1 MTAAS
6 TATADAFAARTLE
19 AGEADALAAEAA
31 LAPAVLAGQDRCPR
45 HLAPC
50 ARCRA
55 DSPRAERLAARGLRV
70 CVCENEP
77 CACGLAMLLAA
88 EGATAIHAVRL
99 ALAFRDGIAAAY
111 APA

>member
-1 MTAAS
+1 MSAS
-6 TATADAFAARTLE
+6 PATDAFAVRALD
-19 AGEADALAAEAA
+19 ADAVEALAAEAA

-45 HLAPC
+45 HRAPC

-70 CVCENEP
+70 CVCEGAP
-77 CACGLAMLLAA
+77 CSCGLAMLLAA
-88 EGATAIHAVRL
+88 DGAAAVHAVRL
-99 ALAFRDGIAAAY
+99 ALAFRDGIAAAC

>member
-1 MTAAS
+1 M
-6 TATADAFAARTLE
+6 
-19 AGEADALAAEAA
+19 
-31 LAPAVLAGQDRCPR
+31 
-45 HLAPC
+45 
-50 ARCRA
+50 
-55 DSPRAERLAARGLRV
+55 